1 MEQVKQT
8 IKKTIELMG
17 FPEAEINWDGE
28 GRKFIIFINE
38 NEWFKEWVPKMISDL
53 MHLTRL
59 VAKKF
64 NLEDQIYID
73 INNYRKDRE
82 KIIIDLARAAARK
95 VLITKNEVKLP
106 VMNAYERRLI
116 HTELATRPDVKTE
129 STGERSE
136 RCVVVKP
143 LI

>member
-8 IKKTIELMG
+8 IQKMIELMG
-17 FPEAEINWDGE
+17 FSDAEVNWDGE
-28 GRKFIIFINE
+28 GRKFTIFINE
-38 NEWFKEWVPKMISDL
+38 NEWFKEWVPKTISDF

-59 VAKKF
+59 MVKRV
-64 NLEDQIYID
+64 NIEEPVYID

-106 VMNAYERRLI
+106 AMNAYERRLI

-129 STGERSE
+129 STGERAE
-136 RCVVVKP
+136 RCVIVKP
-143 LI
+143 L